1 MKYIFLIIGLMG
13 ILAFPAEAK
22 ERATVISA
30 EIYGY
35 VRDKVYFNFLE
46 EEGINMEFPYK
57 EGQVMECT
65 VDLDDVTTLVLNT
78 FIEIY
83 LQPGDS
89 VHVKVIYDGTRYKS
103 VEFSGT
109 PAAVAICS
117 AINKKEML
125 QRERRYK
132 TNIPAMLVT
141 QTDAK
146 KFHAATVK
154 EIKDEVEII
163 SQVKDQVDPRVYN
176 MAMAQIEGT
185 LLTNLITY
193 PYASADFH
201 KKKLEDCLAEDY
213 WTALDN
219 YKLRTDEASL
229 RNQVYMAFLLPYKD
243 YMRRKEAHDQGK
255 DYQPLTSLEDEYKD
269 MATFYKG
276 ALQDAALFV
285 LLYNS
290 ITSNGDFNVIEKLVK
305 DYLKKYNK
313 NKEYKKIL
321 NQVMQ

>member
-1 MKYIFLIIGLMG
+1 MKYILLIIGLVG
-13 ILAFPAEAK
+13 ILTVPVKAK
-22 ERATVISA
+22 ERSTVISA

-35 VRDKVYFNFLE
+35 VRDKVYFDFLE
-46 EEGINMEFPYK
+46 KEGINMEFPYK
-57 EGQVMECT
+57 EGQVMEFT
-65 VDLDDVTTLVLNT
+65 VDLDDVTTLLLNT
-78 FIEIY
+78 FIEMY

-89 VHVKVIYDGTRYKS
+89 IHVKLIYDGTRYKS

-146 KFHAATVK
+146 KFHAATVR
-154 EIKDEVEII
+154 EVKDEKEII

-176 MAMAQIEGT
+176 MAMAGIEGT

-219 YKLRTDEASL
+219 YELRTDEASL
-229 RNQVYMAFLLPYKD
+229 RNRVYMSFLLPYKE
-243 YMRRKEAHDQGK
+243 YMREKEARDQGK
-255 DYQPLTSLEDEYKD
+255 NYQPLTSLEDQYKD
-269 MATFYKG
+269 IATFYKG
-276 ALQDAALFV
+276 TLQDAALFV
-285 LLYNS
+285 FLYNS

>member
-1 MKYIFLIIGLMG
+1 MKHILLIIGLVSV
-13 ILAFPAEAK
+13 LAFPTEAK
-22 ERATVISA
+22 ERPTVISA

-35 VRDKVYFNFLE
+35 VRDKVHFNFLE
-46 EEGINMEFPYK
+46 KEDINMEFPYK
-57 EGQVMECT
+57 EGQVMEFT

-78 FIEIY
+78 FIEMY

-89 VHVKVIYDGTRYKS
+89 IHVKLTYDGTRYKS

-109 PAAVAICS
+109 PGAVAICS

-146 KFHAATVK
+146 KFHAATVQ
-154 EIKDEVEII
+154 EVKDEKEII
-163 SQVKDQVDPRVYN
+163 SRVKDQVDPRVYN
-176 MAMAQIEGT
+176 MAMAGIEGT
-185 LLTNLITY
+185 LLTNLLTY

-213 WTALDN
+213 WTALDG
-219 YKLRTDEASL
+219 YELRTDEASL
-229 RNQVYMAFLLPYKD
+229 RNRVYMSFLLPYKE
-243 YMRRKEAHDQGK
+243 YMREKEARDQGK
-255 DYQPLTSLEDEYKD
+255 SYQPLTSLEDQYKD
-269 MATFYKG
+269 MAVFYKG
-276 ALQDAALFV
+276 TLQDAALFV

-313 NKEYKKIL
+313 NKEYKKVL

>member
-22 ERATVISA
+22 ERATVIRA

-35 VRDKVYFNFLE
+35 TRDKVYFNFLE

-57 EGQVMECT
+57 EGQVMEFT
-65 VDLDDVTTLVLNT
+65 VDLDDVTTMILNT
-78 FIEIY
+78 FIEVY

-89 VHVKVIYDGTRYKS
+89 IHLKVTYNGRNYDK

-132 TNIPAMLVT
+132 TNIPAMLVI

-176 MAMAQIEGT
+176 MAI
-185 LLTNLITY
+185 
-193 PYASADFH
+193 S
-201 KKKLEDCLAEDY
+201 
-213 WTALDN
+213 
-219 YKLRTDEASL
+219 
-229 RNQVYMAFLLPYKD
+229 
-243 YMRRKEAHDQGK
+243 
-255 DYQPLTSLEDEYKD
+255 
-269 MATFYKG
+269 
-276 ALQDAALFV
+276 
-285 LLYNS
+285 
-290 ITSNGDFNVIEKLVK
+290 
-305 DYLKKYNK
+305 
-313 NKEYKKIL
+313 
-321 NQVMQ
+321 